1 VGVTRARL
9 LVLAPA
15 ALIAPGLLLLQGGR
29 GLTIDW
35 VSLGV
40 GSVVLF
46 LLVVARMSELVAQV
60 QDQAAQLAALAHN
73 DALTGIPTA
82 APGTWTWS
90 AR

>member
-1 VGVTRARL
+1 MPL
-9 LVLAPA
+9 PA
-15 ALIAPGLLLLQGGR
+15 FPSEHASRPSLRFFDCGSWEG
-29 GLTIDW
+29 

-73 DALTGIPTA
+73 DALTGIPNRRAWA
-82 APGTWTWS
+82 AWSWS